1 MRFTT
6 GERKIRRTRQIE
18 VQTVSA
24 VYSRQ
29 MARNPRHIG
38 ITVWRALQLRCPAC
52 GRGAIVRRPFHIS
65 RQCVACAAIFQREEG
80 FFVGAIMAN
89 VVATEVIIL
98 LIYLAC
104 LLFTGIGEQTILIIL
119 FVVGVTFPLLF
130 YHHSWAL
137 WLAMDHLIEGLP
149 KSGAEAP
156 GQPSTKLRRTLH

>member
-1 MRFTT
+1 
-6 GERKIRRTRQIE
+6 
-18 VQTVSA
+18 
-24 VYSRQ
+24 
-29 MARNPRHIG
+29 
-38 ITVWRALQLRCPAC
+38 
-52 GRGAIVRRPFHIS
+52 
-65 RQCVACAAIFQREEG
+65 
-80 FFVGAIMAN
+80 MAN

-149 KSGAEAP
+149 KSVAEAP